1 MENYSIYLE
10 TENEKYTFMDI
21 VRRSGAVLAAV
32 SGCGSGYHISI
43 QATPGQ
49 ADRINTAWA
58 GVTA

>member
-10 TENEKYTFMDI
+10 TENEKYAFMDI
-21 VRRSGAVLAAV
+21 VRRAGAILSAV

-58 GVTA
+58 GVSA

>member
-10 TENEKYTFMDI
+10 TENEKYTFIDI
-21 VRRSGAVLAAV
+21 VHRSGAVLAAV

-58 GVTA
+58 GVTT